1 MKCRDKALRKVTTD
15 LKHLGEGG
23 MDCERDEEWQGE
35 FYGSVLEGMRWFRRE
50 VCGNGLEMG
59 GKGGGEMRDC
69 RLMVSSF
76 LLRCVMERG
85 LTNNLLGDLY
95 VASW

>member
-23 MDCERDEEWQGE
+23 MDCEREEEWRGE

-50 VCGNGLEMG
+50 VCVPSAKMG
-59 GKGGGEMRDC
+59 GGGGMRDC
-69 RLMVSSF
+69 RLMVSLS
-76 LLRCVMERG
+76 LCLR
-85 LTNNLLGDLY
+85 NLNVCTHD
-95 VASW
+95 